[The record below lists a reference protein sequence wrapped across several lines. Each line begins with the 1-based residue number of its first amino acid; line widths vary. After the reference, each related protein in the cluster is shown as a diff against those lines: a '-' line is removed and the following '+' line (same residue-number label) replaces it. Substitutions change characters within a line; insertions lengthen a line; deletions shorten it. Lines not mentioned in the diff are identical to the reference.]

1 MSSIISGI
9 SSVAFGRT
17 SGSSTFT
24 LCISSM
30 NACVYSAA
38 TSAAL
43 RPSSLA
49 LPMILS
55 STSVTFHTYF
65 TSKPR
70 HMR

>member
-17 SGSSTFT
+17 SGSSTFARRM
-24 LCISSM
+24 SSM
-30 NACVYSAA
+30 NASVYSAA
-38 TSAAL
+38 TSAAG
-43 RPSSLA
+43 RPSSSD

-55 STSVTFHTYF
+55 STSVTFCTNF